1 MVYHEEKLNL
11 FSIDD
16 SYYIAHCISADFA
29 LGAGIAKEIDK
40 RFNTRVKLFD
50 KFPNGFEYYLDEN
63 NTNGEC
69 ILIDRVLNLVT
80 KRKYYDKPTYK
91 SMDQALTMM
100 REVCIHNNIT
110 KVAIPTIGCGL
121 DRLSWNRVRTNIIH
135 QFTGMDD
142 IEILVCML

>member
-110 KVAIPTIGCGL
+110 KVAMPTIGCGL

>member
-1 MVYHEEKLNL
+1 MMYHEEKLNQ

-40 RFNTRVKLFD
+40 RFNTRAKLFY
-50 KFPNGFEYYLDEN
+50 KFPDGFEYYLDEN

-110 KVAIPTIGCGL
+110 KVAMPTIGCGL
-121 DRLSWNRVRTNIIH
+121 DRLSWNRVRDIIINK
-135 QFTGMDD
+135 FSAMDN
-142 IEILVCML
+142 IEILVCIL

>member
-1 MVYHEEKLNL
+1 MMYHEEKLNL
-11 FSIDD
+11 FSIDN

-29 LGAGIAKEIDK
+29 LGAGIAKEINK
-40 RFNTRVKLFD
+40 RFNIRAKLFD

-63 NTNGEC
+63 NASEC

-100 REVCIHNNIT
+100 REVCIHNNIA
-110 KVAIPTIGCGL
+110 KVAMPTIGCGL
-121 DRLSWNRVRTNIIH
+121 DRLSWNRVRDIIINK
-135 QFTGMDD
+135 FSTMGN
-142 IEILVCML
+142 IEILVCIL

>member
-1 MVYHEEKLNL
+1 MIYHEEKLNL

-29 LGAGIAKEIDK
+29 LGAGIAKEIDG
-40 RFNTRVKLFD
+40 RFNIRAKLFD

-63 NTNGEC
+63 DTNGEC

-100 REVCIHNNIT
+100 REVCICSNIT
-110 KVAIPTIGCGL
+110 KIAMPTIGCGL

-142 IEILVCML
+142 MEILVCML

>member
-1 MVYHEEKLNL
+1 MIYHEEKLNL

-40 RFNTRVKLFD
+40 RFNTRAKLFY
-50 KFPNGFEYYLDEN
+50 KFPDGFEYYLDEN

-69 ILIDRVLNLVT
+69 ILTDRVLNLVT

-110 KVAIPTIGCGL
+110 KVAMPTIGCGL
-121 DRLSWNRVRTNIIH
+121 DRLSWNRVRDIIINK
-135 QFTGMDD
+135 FSAMDD
-142 IEILVCML
+142 MEILVCIL